1 VRIRL
6 VRTEDAPRLLDIY
19 APFVR
24 ETWISFEYEP
34 PSVEEFRGRV
44 ERLAAASPWLVA
56 EDDESGALLGYA
68 YADRMR
74 ARPAYQ
80 WAVEATVYVDRASHR
95 RGIARA
101 LYGVLF
107 AALRVQGYASA
118 WAGIAL
124 PNPRSVALH
133 EALGFR
139 SAGTWPAVG
148 FKLGAW
154 RDLGWWRL
162 ELQALGATPAPPRPL
177 AEARATAGWK
187 EAGLPDPAPT
197 R

>member
-6 VRTEDAPRLLDIY
+6 VRAEDAPEILRIY
-19 APFVR
+19 APYVR

-34 PSVEEFRGRV
+34 PSVAELEERIRSLTA
-44 ERLAAASPWLVA
+44 RSPWLVA
-56 EDDESGALLGYA
+56 ADGDAVVGYA
-68 YADRMR
+68 YADRLR

-80 WAVEATVYVDRASHR
+80 WAQETTVYVDRSSHR
-95 RGIARA
+95 RGVARA

-107 AALRVQGYASA
+107 TALRVQGYASA

-124 PNPRSVALH
+124 PNPTSVALH

-139 SAGTWPAVG
+139 TAGVWPSVG

-154 RDLGWWRL
+154 RDLGWWRF
-162 ELQALGATPAPPRPL
+162 ELQAPAACTAPPLPFP
-177 AEARATAGWK
+177 EAARTAAWRD
-187 EAGLPDPAPT
+187 AGLPDPAAP

>member
-1 VRIRL
+1 MRIRL
-6 VRTEDAPRLLDIY
+6 VRTEDAPELLRIY
-19 APFVR
+19 SPFVR

-34 PSVEEFRGRV
+34 PSVPELEGRIRAV
-44 ERLAAASPWLVA
+44 TAASPWLVA
-56 EDDESGALLGYA
+56 VEGDEVIGYA
-68 YADRMR
+68 YADKLRS
-74 ARPAYQ
+74 RPAYQ
-80 WAVEATVYVDRASHR
+80 WAQETTVYVDRGSHR
-95 RGIARA
+95 RGVARA

-107 AALRVQGYASA
+107 AALRVQGFASA

-124 PNPRSVALH
+124 PNPTSVAVH

-139 SAGTWPAVG
+139 SAGVWPSVG

-162 ELQALGATPAPPRPL
+162 ELQPLGAGAPPPRPL
-177 AEARATAGWK
+177 PAAAATAAWRD
-187 EAGLPDPAPT
+187 AGLPDPEGP

>member
-1 VRIRL
+1 LTVR
-6 VRTEDAPRLLDIY
+6 VRFVRSDDAAALLDIY

-34 PSVEEFRGRV
+34 PTLEEFRGRI
-44 ERLAAASPWLVA
+44 ERLSAAQPWLVA
-56 EDDESGALLGYA
+56 TDGDLVLGYA

-74 ARPAYQ
+74 TRPAYQ
-80 WAVEATVYVDRASHR
+80 WAVETTVYVARASHR

-101 LYGVLF
+101 LYEALF
-107 AALRVQGYASA
+107 TALRLQGYASA

-139 SAGTWPAVG
+139 EAGIWPDVG
-148 FKLGAW
+148 FKLGEW
-154 RDLGWWRL
+154 RDLGWWHL
-162 ELQALGATPAPPRPL
+162 PLQALGSPPPPPRPL
-177 AEARATAGWK
+177 AEAAASAAWR
-187 EAGLPDPAPT
+187 EAGLPDPSAP

>member
-1 VRIRL
+1 VRVRL
-6 VRTEDAPRLLDIY
+6 VRSEDAPRLLDIY

-34 PSVEEFRGRV
+34 PNVEEFRGRIQ
-44 ERLAAASPWLVA
+44 RLAPVSPWLVA
-56 EDDESGALLGYA
+56 ENEDEIVGYA
-68 YADRMR
+68 YADRLR

-80 WAVEATVYVDRASHR
+80 WAIETTVYVDRASHR
-95 RGIARA
+95 RGVARA

-107 AALRVQGYASA
+107 TALRVQGYGSA

-124 PNPRSVALH
+124 PTPRSVALH

-139 SAGTWPAVG
+139 SAGTWPDVG

-162 ELQALGATPAPPRPL
+162 PLQALGPSPAPPL
-177 AEARATAGWK
+177 AVTDAAGTTAWK
-187 EAGLPDPAPT
+187 DAGLPDPMTP

>member
-1 VRIRL
+1 VQIRFVRSD
-6 VRTEDAPRLLDIY
+6 DAPALLEIY

-34 PSVEEFRGRV
+34 PPVEEFRARI
-44 ERLAAASPWLVA
+44 ETLSAAKPWLVA
-56 EDDESGALLGYA
+56 ADGDGVLGYA
-68 YADRMR
+68 YADRIR
-74 ARPAYQ
+74 GRPAYQ
-80 WAVEATVYVDRASHR
+80 WAVETTVYVARASHR
-95 RGIARA
+95 RGVARA

-107 AALRVQGYASA
+107 SALRVQGYASA

-139 SAGTWPAVG
+139 AAGTWPDVG
-148 FKLGAW
+148 FKLGSW

-162 ELQALGATPAPPRPL
+162 PLQALGSPPPPPLPL
-177 AEARATAGWK
+177 AEAAASAAWR
-187 EAGLPDPAPT
+187 EAGLPEPSAP

>member
-1 VRIRL
+1 VRIRF
-6 VRTEDAPRLLDIY
+6 VRSDDAPALLEIY

-34 PSVEEFRGRV
+34 PTVDEFRGRI
-44 ERLAAASPWLVA
+44 ETLSATKPWLVA
-56 EDDESGALLGYA
+56 ADGDLVLGYA
-68 YADRMR
+68 YADGIRG
-74 ARPAYQ
+74 RPAYQ
-80 WAVEATVYVDRASHR
+80 WAVETTVYVARASHR

-107 AALRVQGYASA
+107 SALRVQGYASA

-139 SAGTWPAVG
+139 AAGTWPDVG

-162 ELQALGATPAPPRPL
+162 PLQALGSPPPPPRPL
-177 AEARATAGWK
+177 AEAATSPAWR
-187 EAGLPDPAPT
+187 EAGLPDPAAP

>member
-1 VRIRL
+1 MRLRL
-6 VRTEDAPRLLDIY
+6 VRTEDAPQLLRIY
-19 APFVR
+19 SPFVR

-34 PSVEEFRGRV
+34 PSVPELEGRIRAV
-44 ERLAAASPWLVA
+44 TEASPWFVA
-56 EDDESGALLGYA
+56 VEGDEVIGYA
-68 YADRMR
+68 YADKLR

-80 WAVEATVYVDRASHR
+80 WAQETTVYVDRGSHR
-95 RGIARA
+95 RGVARA

-107 AALRVQGYASA
+107 AALRVQGFASA

-124 PNPRSVALH
+124 PNPTSVAVH

-139 SAGTWPAVG
+139 SAGVWPSVG

-162 ELQALGATPAPPRPL
+162 ELQPLAAGAPPPRPL
-177 AEARATAGWK
+177 PAAAATAAWRD
-187 EAGLPDPAPT
+187 AGLPDPEGP